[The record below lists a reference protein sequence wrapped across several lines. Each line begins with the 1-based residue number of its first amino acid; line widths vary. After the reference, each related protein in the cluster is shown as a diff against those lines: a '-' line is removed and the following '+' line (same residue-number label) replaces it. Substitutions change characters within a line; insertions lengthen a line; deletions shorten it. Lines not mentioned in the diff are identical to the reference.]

1 MVSFRCETR
10 KGEAMEKY
18 LNMPIK
24 EVITEFPKV
33 ADTLNEYNIGCVP
46 CSVGSCLLKDVVEIH
61 NLSVENEQG
70 LMAKIARIIYP
81 GQAVT
86 IPKLKRKLQPG
97 FGELKYSPPIKK
109 LVDEHTL
116 IKRLIAL
123 IPEVIETVK
132 TSPKIDKDLILGVT
146 DFIRSYAD
154 KFHHAKEE
162 EILFKYFD
170 SNLDIVKTML
180 QDHDTGRNH
189 VKGVI
194 KALEESDREMIVKH
208 LDGYRELLTEHIKKE
223 DEILYPWM
231 DRNLSTAQIG
241 ELFGKFSEVD
251 TAYGKEV
258 PERCERFV
266 KDLEQKNIKSQ
277 KKEAVK

>member
-1 MVSFRCETR
+1 
-10 KGEAMEKY
+10 MEKY

-24 EVITEFPKV
+24 EVITRFPKV
-33 ADTLNEYNIGCVP
+33 ADILNKYNIGCVP
-46 CSVGSCLLKDVVEIH
+46 CNVGSCLLKDIVEIH
-61 NLSVENEQG
+61 NLSIEEEQD
-70 LMAKIARIIYP
+70 LMAGLAKIIYP
-81 GQAVT
+81 DKTVV
-86 IPKLKRKLQPG
+86 IPKLKRKLHAKA
-97 FGELKYSPPIKK
+97 GELKYSPPIKK

-132 TSPKIDKDLILGVT
+132 TSPKIDKELVLGVT

-170 SNLDIVKTML
+170 ANLDIVKTML

-189 VKGVI
+189 VKGIVA
-194 KALEESDREMIVKH
+194 ALEEDDGEAIVKH
-208 LDGYRELLTEHIKKE
+208 LNGYKELLTEHIKKE

-231 DRNLSTAQIG
+231 DRNLSTAQVG
-241 ELFGKFSEVD
+241 ELFGKFIEVD
-251 TAYGKEV
+251 ISYGKEV
-258 PERCERFV
+258 PERCKKFV
-266 KDLEQKNIKSQ
+266 KELEQKNIRKQ
-277 KKEAVK
+277 KKEVVK